1 MDDYAVFID
10 STNEQTGNQY
20 ISLWSCKAKTKDEAT
35 YLITERAKEIYRGTK
50 VVIDKVTAI
59 KLDLGQPTHYY
70 GTI

>member
-1 MDDYAVFID
+1 MDDYAVFVD

-20 ISLWSCKAKTKDEAT
+20 ISLWTCKAKTKDEAIF
-35 YLITERAKEIYRGTK
+35 LITERAKDIYRDTK
-50 VVIDKVTAI
+50 VVIDNVTAF